1 MEAAMQGDLE
11 PLTVGRALGA
21 WTLDVPVLVGVLV
34 VGGVYLLGVRRAVQR
49 GGSWPVWRT
58 AVFFVGGLG
67 SVVVLTM
74 SFLGAYDR
82 VLFWPYAVQNVLL
95 LALTPVLL
103 AFGGPMQL
111 IALNFPS
118 VGSARW
124 LRVLTFPA
132 VSSLLGAAL
141 LPLVYFTPYYL
152 AVLQNDVLHEL
163 LRLQLVLVG
172 CLFFWP
178 MLGGESLP
186 EWCTPPVRVAIGFL
200 DGLLDALP
208 GILIMTSPGVLAA
221 GYYLS
226 VRHGWGPTPHQDQR
240 LGGGIMLTLAE
251 MVGLPFLAG
260 QLVSWVRADRAEAAA
275 VDRRLDQVVAERVAA
290 GEREPE
296 LMRPWWETEPGQL
309 ADRFRP
315 RRDHP
320 DD

>member
-1 MEAAMQGDLE
+1 M
-11 PLTVGRALGA
+11 
-21 WTLDVPVLVGVLV
+21 PVLVGLLI
-34 VGGVYLLGVRRAVQR
+34 VGAAYLIGVRRVRRA
-49 GGSWPVWRT
+49 GGTWSVGRT
-58 AVFFVGGLG
+58 LVFFGGGLG

-74 SFLGAYDR
+74 SFLGTYDR

-103 AFGGPMQL
+103 AFGGPVEL
-111 IALNFPS
+111 IGRNFPS
-118 VGSARW
+118 VRAAR
-124 LRVLTFPA
+124 LVKVLTFPA
-132 VSSLLGAAL
+132 VSTLLGAVL

-163 LRLQLVLVG
+163 LRLQLVVAG

-186 EWCTPPVRVAIGFL
+186 AWCTPPVRVAIGFL

-208 GILIMTSPGVLAA
+208 GILIMTSSGTLAA
-221 GYYLS
+221 SYYLS
-226 VRHGWGPTPHQDQR
+226 VRHGWGPAPHEDQR
-240 LGGGIMLTLAE
+240 FGGGIMLTLAE
-251 MVGLPFLAG
+251 MVGLPFLGG
-260 QLVSWVRADRAEAAA
+260 QLVAWIRADRAEAVA
-275 VDRRLDQVVAERVAA
+275 VDRRLDQVVAERAAA

-296 LMRPWWETEPGQL
+296 LMRPWWETDPGQL

-315 RRDHP
+315 QRD